1 MRSKDFFLAI
11 VRIMAKVT
19 SKLQVTIP
27 KAIADAYGI
36 KPGDEIE
43 FEAAG
48 QWIRVVPPGGRKR
61 GMRSAEERLRI
72 FDQMMAEQRE
82 REKRMKLP
90 ARAPKDRGWKR
101 EDLYLRDGKL
111 RGEPD

>member
-1 MRSKDFFLAI
+1 
-11 VRIMAKVT
+11 MAKVT

-27 KAIADAYGI
+27 KAIAQEYGI
-36 KPGDEIE
+36 EPGDEIE
-43 FEAAG
+43 FQKAG
-48 QWIRVVPPGGRKR
+48 HWIRIVPPKRRKL
-61 GMRSAEERLRI
+61 GMRSAAERLRL
-72 FDQMMAEQRE
+72 FDEMMAEQRE

-90 ARAPKDRGWKR
+90 ERPPKDRGWKR